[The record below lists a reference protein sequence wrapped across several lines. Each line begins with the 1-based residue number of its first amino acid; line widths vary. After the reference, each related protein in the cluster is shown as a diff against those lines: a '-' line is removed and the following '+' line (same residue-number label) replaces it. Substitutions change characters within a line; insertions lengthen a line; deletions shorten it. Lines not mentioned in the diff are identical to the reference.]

1 MGKQE
6 MGVQGMKRSVNNMNC
21 KVKNSRNAF
30 DSITNQIK
38 TENIPLNPNK
48 TVHIYTESS
57 DDS

>member
-1 MGKQE
+1 
-6 MGVQGMKRSVNNMNC
+6 MKRSVNNMNC